1 MSKSNITKT
10 DIMFEKIKDLIE
22 KIPELIARQLNEL
35 RITTPKL
42 DTSNIEIII
51 KEALKNSQNKEV
63 DRVQGNTEV
72 LDKLEEL
79 KETLQNKKTESQKVT
94 HRISIDIASSKTF
107 LAIFIMGL
115 IILASSF
122 FISRQRKTI
131 SALSDN
137 DLKYRYI
144 KAYNQIDS
152 ISIVLL
158 EDIFE
163 YNRKPELIRKL
174 RKDVEQFERDVK
186 ERAERLEEARLKE
199 KKAEALKQEA
209 VKLKE

>member
-22 KIPELIARQLNEL
+22 KLPELIARQLNEL

-72 LDKLEEL
+72 LDKLEEFT
-79 KETLQNKKTESQKVT
+79 EALQNKKPESQKVT
-94 HRISIDIASSKTF
+94 HRIRIDIASSKTF
-107 LAIFIMGL
+107 LSIMVIGV
-115 IILASSF
+115 IILVSSF
-122 FISRQRKTI
+122 FIYQQQGTI
-131 SALSDN
+131 KSLSDN

-174 RKDVEQFERDVK
+174 RKDVEQFERNVV

-199 KKAEALKQEA
+199 KKAEALQQEA